1 MSRAI
6 GPDAILLQSSTAMM
20 PATAEKIEKEELPSL
35 TFPKEAVH
43 LSDEHRRELD
53 AKLDRARTLGNTEHD
68 KCRILFKDS
77 EGMKYVECT
86 VWSFDKGSIVLKYGN
101 TIPLT
106 RVLDVQMF

>member
-1 MSRAI
+1 MNGSICA
-6 GPDAILLQSSTAMM
+6 DVILVQSSIAMI
-20 PATAEKIEKEELPSL
+20 PATAEKIEKEDLPRL

-43 LSDEHRRELD
+43 LSEEHRRALE

-86 VWSFDKGSIVLKYGN
+86 VWSFDKGSIVLKYGH
-101 TIPLT
+101 TIPLA